1 MAKMTTGP
9 IANLKSKRGQKQKS
23 AEPSLRDKLSENV
36 LRAIEAD
43 FAENGV
49 AAVELL
55 RQKSPEKYC
64 EIATRLIAATE
75 PKSDNGFEQCN
86 SMQELGARLLAR
98 VGLNPDAA
106 TPEMIEAAIA
116 AQDDFIARL
125 EAIRDAAQGAL
136 Q

>member
-1 MAKMTTGP
+1 MTAGS
-9 IANLKSKRGQKQKS
+9 ANLKSKQRKQKS

-75 PKSDNGFEQCN
+75 PKSDNGFGSAN
-86 SMQELGARLLAR
+86 SMQELGTRLLAS

-106 TPEMIEAAIA
+106 TPEMAELAVA
-116 AQDDFIARL
+116 AQEDFVAVLTRIAQ
-125 EAIRDAAQGAL
+125 EAMH
-136 Q
+136 